1 MSGRETHLSAVLI
14 GLLVGCAGPD
24 PTREEVATETLAV
37 NVCDETVPTDRAVD
51 GLPAYAQCTETMS
64 ANIWS
69 NNGVDTSTSS
79 LGDDWVQ
86 TQRGG
91 GYQCTEWAYR
101 YMHFRWAV
109 DYRHGDA
116 REWCDG
122 ELPSTLVKS
131 TVPVHGDLIV
141 FDGGV
146 CGADATTGHIA
157 VVDTVD
163 ATAAKVTL
171 VEENRAGRRSAN
183 QSCATCFLHAVANDG
198 ETTGSAGTGANAG
211 GGGSGG
217 AASGGNAGVLQAG
230 GPALGGRGSEATGGS
245 DAGPSGRGGAKA
257 NDSAGAGGRA
267 TASSAGSPS
276 LGGAG
281 DAAVAAGGANGG
293 AGMVTGAGAS
303 MSGRPG
309 DPNGSTGGVATA
321 APSPYG
327 SESTPTAAG
336 SCAIGHGGQ
345 RPPHAWLVVLLGS
358 VVALRRRRAL
368 RSRRCPGGSL
378 LGSSISWLVACLR

>member
-1 MSGRETHLSAVLI
+1 MSGRETRLPAVLI
-14 GLLVGCAGPD
+14 GLLLGCAGPD
-24 PTREEVATETLAV
+24 PTREELAVETLAV
-37 NVCDETVPTDRAVD
+37 NTCDETVPAERFVD
-51 GLPAYAQCTETMS
+51 GLPAYAQCTASMS

-163 ATAAKVTL
+163 AAAEKITL

-198 ETTGSAGTGANAG
+198 MPAGSAGAAGNAG

-217 AASGGNAGVLQAG
+217 AAISGDSGASQAG
-230 GPALGGRGSEATGGS
+230 GSAGGGRGSEATGGS
-245 DAGPSGRGGAKA
+245 GGDPTGRSGASA
-257 NDSAGAGGRA
+257 NGSAGAGGRA
-267 TASSAGSPS
+267 STATAGGPSS
-276 LGGAG
+276 GGAG
-281 DAAVAAGGANGG
+281 QPGVAAAGASDGGG
-293 AGMVTGAGAS
+293 AGVTAAAGS
-303 MSGRPG
+303 STSGRAG
-309 DPNGSTGGVATA
+309 NPNGATGGVGETA
-321 APSPYG
+321 GQPAELGDPYPTG
-327 SESTPTAAG
+327 SVG
-336 SCAIGHGGQ
+336 CAIGPGSQ
-345 RPPHAWLVVLLGS
+345 RAPHAWLFLVL
-358 VVALRRRRAL
+358 
-368 RSRRCPGGSL
+368 GSL
-378 LGSSISWLVACLR
+378 LAVRGRRAPRPRR